1 MSLCFLV
8 LKLTQNYSVF
18 VSSCFYLLLRPVQA
32 SFRMTILRDN
42 NNYAST
48 ETYNT
53 YNHKMSVQTAETAI
67 LARKLLFSVWF
78 WIPCPTPA
86 YFRSPNSYNQQRS
99 YKDNSLKMWN
109 IARKWRAVSPEQ
121 GQPCRASECL
131 PPHLATVELR
141 SRGLSGLHTSCFF
154 GHLTQLG
161 TSCRH
166 FNSWTFVFCIL
177 TARKLREKK
186 SPSKE

>member
-1 MSLCFLV
+1 MPP
-8 LKLTQNYSVF
+8 LKLTTLTITKWACKLQKLQFLQENYYSLF
-18 VSSCFYLLLRPVQA
+18 GSESHAQLLHTSEVLIVI
-32 SFRMTILRDN
+32 T
-42 NNYAST
+42 
-48 ETYNT
+48 
-53 YNHKMSVQTAETAI
+53 
-67 LARKLLFSVWF
+67 
-78 WIPCPTPA
+78 
-86 YFRSPNSYNQQRS
+86 NSGLT
-99 YKDNSLKMWN
+99 KTTLKMWN